1 MLDEFRQF
9 TRQIPP
15 IVVGGAG
22 LFVLIVLILLPPYF
36 YRALIIMSPAVIG
49 FVSIGWWIDSGAID
63 DENALFSALRVL
75 ALSLT
80 IAILIVHLALLLFGN
95 GLFSFRGILTTVIGL
110 VFTVTLPAF
119 GGGLLAY
126 GLMPQS
132 RSISAGLMG
141 MGLALGL
148 ILVDALIDIPALTI
162 LLFLLAPAVTIYT
175 ILRVNQRDISPE
187 SVRGG
192 LVAGGL
198 TSLLLCVALSIT
210 VRVVACVGAVA
221 CAEQMGL
228 VGVLIFYA
236 VVLAVFVI
244 NLGVLWLVGALTV
257 FILRLIHG

>member
-1 MLDEFRQF
+1 MGLA
-9 TRQIPP
+9 
-15 IVVGGAG
+15 GA
-22 LFVLIVLILLPPYF
+22 LFLLALLLLLPPYL
-36 YRALIIMSPAVIG
+36 YRALIVVSPAVIG

-63 DENALFSALRVL
+63 DENALFSALRAL

-80 IAILIVHLALLLFGN
+80 LVILIVHLALFVSGN
-95 GLFSFRGILTTVIGL
+95 GLFSFRGILTTLIGML
-110 VFTVTLPAF
+110 FTVTLPAF

-126 GLMPQS
+126 GVMPQ
-132 RSISAGLMG
+132 RPSIGAGLIG

-148 ILVDALIDIPALTI
+148 ILLDAIIDIPALTV

-175 ILRVNQRDISPE
+175 ILRVNRHDDSPE
-187 SVRGG
+187 SVRAG

-198 TSLLLCVALSIT
+198 TSLLLCTALSVT

-221 CAEQMGL
+221 CAEQIGL

-236 VVLAVFVI
+236 VLLAVFVI

-257 FILRLIHG
+257 FITRLIQG